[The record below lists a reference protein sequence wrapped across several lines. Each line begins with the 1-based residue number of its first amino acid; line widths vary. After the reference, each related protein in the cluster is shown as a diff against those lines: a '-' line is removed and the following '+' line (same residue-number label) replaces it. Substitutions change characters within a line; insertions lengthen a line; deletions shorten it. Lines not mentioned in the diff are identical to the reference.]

1 MLKGTFTAEKQVIA
15 HFKNATDRWQLKEQE
30 KEITPT
36 NEIQIVEPDDETYTL
51 RKVTV
56 AAIPSNYGKIT
67 FTGQQIYIE

>member
-1 MLKGTFTAEKQVIA
+1 MKGTLTAEKQVIA
-15 HFKNATDRWQLKEQE
+15 HFKNVTDRWQMKEQE
-30 KEITPT
+30 KEVTPT
-36 NEIQIVEPDDETYTL
+36 NAIQIVEPDDETCTL